1 MAPEL
6 WFSQYLH
13 QNPPLNFD
21 KFPLYFS
28 NYYYSVKASSA
39 AFCPCTR
46 PSTDWAGGPLQV

>member
-28 NYYYSVKASSA
+28 NYYYSVKELFTTFPRSA
-39 AFCPCTR
+39 R
-46 PSTDWAGGPLQV
+46 PHGDGGTAQV